1 MACVW
6 GAVSAA
12 LDSFVIIIY
21 MDLTERVT
29 MNAEAA
35 LADHQYASFIDVL
48 TGMGLLHNVQQWH
61 NGRVQ
66 YLDEMMQGGPEKL
79 LKVIEIFQ
87 QWAARRGLRRED
99 LPPHASFIP
108 KPPKYH
114 TASRYP
120 VLEQAFRQHFV
131 SPQLPEKKL
140 EKLREKVNAAAPATV
155 FSIVKESKCSQCNLE
170 LWKGD
175 LLTMQG
181 NQPWCM
187 ECADLDHLVYLGSG
201 DAALT
206 RRATKHSSLWAVV
219 VRFSRSRGRYE
230 RQGVLVQ
237 PEALEKAEEECLAD
251 ADLRAAR
258 QTRDAERRQVED
270 VDLAARMT
278 EKIRELYPGCPPEE
292 ARRIAAHTAVRGSG
306 RVGRSAAGR
315 ALDDHALELAVAAWV
330 RHRHTRYD
338 QLLMSGKER
347 ANARSEIRED
357 VDGVLDRWSIL
368 EEETEHAKAQAPAHS
383 R

>member
-1 MACVW
+1 
-6 GAVSAA
+6 
-12 LDSFVIIIY
+12 
-21 MDLTERVT
+21 

-66 YLDEMMQGGPEKL
+66 YLDEMMQGSPEKL
-79 LKVIEIFQ
+79 LKVIDIFHK
-87 QWAARRGLRRED
+87 WAAGRGLRRED

-108 KPPKYH
+108 RPPKYH
-114 TASRYP
+114 TASQYR

-140 EKLREKVNAAAPATV
+140 EKLREKVSAAAPPTV
-155 FSIVKESKCSQCNLE
+155 FSIVKESKCSQCNAE

-175 LLTMQG
+175 LLTMQA
-181 NQPWCM
+181 NQPLCM
-187 ECADLDHLVYLGSG
+187 ECADLDHLVYLESG

-206 RRATKHSSLWAVV
+206 RRATKHSTLWAVV

-258 QTRDAERRQVED
+258 QARDAERRESED
-270 VDLAARMT
+270 VDLAARMA
-278 EKIRELYPGCPPEE
+278 EKILELYPGCPPEE
-292 ARRIAAHTAVRGSG
+292 GRGIAAHTAARGSG
-306 RVGRSAAGR
+306 RVGRSAAGQ
-315 ALDDHALELAVAAWV
+315 ALDEHALTLAVAAWV

-338 QLLMSGKER
+338 ELLMRGQER
-347 ANARSEIRED
+347 ADARDRIREEMD
-357 VDGVLDRWSIL
+357 SVLDRWG
-368 EEETEHAKAQAPAHS
+368 
-383 R
+383 RM

>member
-1 MACVW
+1 M
-6 GAVSAA
+6 SA
-12 LDSFVIIIY
+12 D
-21 MDLTERVT
+21 
-29 MNAEAA
+29 AA

-48 TGMGLLHNVQQWH
+48 TGMSLLHNVQAWH

-66 YLDEMMQGGPEKL
+66 YLDEMVQGSPEKL

-87 QWAARRGLRRED
+87 RWAAERGLRRED

-108 KPPKYH
+108 RPPKYH
-114 TASRYP
+114 TASQFP
-120 VLEQAFRQHFV
+120 VLEQAFRLHFV
-131 SPQLPEKKL
+131 SPQLAEKKL
-140 EKLREKVNAAAPATV
+140 EKLREKVNAAAPPTV
-155 FSIVKESKCSQCNLE
+155 FSIVKASKCSQCNRE
-170 LWKGD
+170 LWKGE

-181 NQPWCM
+181 NQPLCM

-258 QTRDAERRQVED
+258 QVRDAERRQFED
-270 VDLAARMT
+270 VELAARMA
-278 EKIRELYPGCPPEE
+278 ERIRALYPGCPPDE
-292 ARRIAAHTAVRGSG
+292 ARHIAAHTAARGSG

-315 ALDDHALELAVAAWV
+315 ALDDHALALAVAAWV

-338 QLLMSGKER
+338 ELLMSGQER
-347 ANARSEIRED
+347 ATARSQIREEMD
-357 VDGVLDRWSIL
+357 SVLDRWA
-368 EEETEHAKAQAPAHS
+368 TV
-383 R
+383 

>member
-1 MACVW
+1 
-6 GAVSAA
+6 
-12 LDSFVIIIY
+12 

-29 MNAEAA
+29 LSAETA

-48 TGMGLLHNVQQWH
+48 TGMGLLHNVQAWH

-66 YLDEMMQGGPEKL
+66 YLDEMVQGSPEKL
-79 LKVIEIFQ
+79 RNVIDIFQ
-87 QWAARRGLRRED
+87 KWAVERGLRRED

-108 KPPKYH
+108 RPPKYH
-114 TASRYP
+114 TASQFP
-120 VLEQAFRQHFV
+120 VLEQAFRLHFV
-131 SPQLPEKKL
+131 SPQVPEKKL
-140 EKLREKVNAAAPATV
+140 EKLREKVNAAAPPTV
-155 FSIVKESKCSQCNLE
+155 FSIVKASKCSQCNQE

-181 NQPWCM
+181 NQPLCM

-258 QTRDAERRQVED
+258 QARDAERRQFED
-270 VDLAARMT
+270 VELAAQMA
-278 EKIRELYPGCPPEE
+278 EKIHALYPGCPPEE
-292 ARRIAAHTAVRGSG
+292 ARGIAAHTAVRGSG

-315 ALDDHALELAVAAWV
+315 ALDDQALRLAVAAYV

-338 QLLMSGKER
+338 ELLMNGQER
-347 ANARSEIRED
+347 AAARSQVREEMD
-357 VDGVLDRWSIL
+357 SVLARWGML
-368 EEETEHAKAQAPAHS
+368 
-383 R
+383 

>member
-1 MACVW
+1 MEL
-6 GAVSAA
+6 VS
-12 LDSFVIIIY
+12 
-21 MDLTERVT
+21 RVT
-29 MNAEAA
+29 TAAEAA

-48 TGMGLLHNVQQWH
+48 TGMSLLHNVQAWH

-66 YLDEMMQGGPEKL
+66 YLDEMVQGSPEKL

-87 QWAARRGLRRED
+87 RWAAERGLRRED

-108 KPPKYH
+108 RPPKYH
-114 TASRYP
+114 TASQFP
-120 VLEQAFRQHFV
+120 VLEQAFRLHFV
-131 SPQLPEKKL
+131 SPQLAEKKL
-140 EKLREKVNAAAPATV
+140 EKLREKVNAAAPPTV
-155 FSIVKESKCSQCNLE
+155 FSIVKASKCSQCNRE
-170 LWKGD
+170 LWKGE

-181 NQPWCM
+181 NQPLCM

-258 QTRDAERRQVED
+258 QVRDAERRQFED
-270 VDLAARMT
+270 VELAARMA
-278 EKIRELYPGCPPEE
+278 ERIRALYPGCPPDE
-292 ARRIAAHTAVRGSG
+292 ARHIAAHTAARGSG

-315 ALDDHALELAVAAWV
+315 ALDDHALALAVAAWV

-338 QLLMSGKER
+338 ELLMSGQER
-347 ANARSEIRED
+347 ATARSQIREEMD
-357 VDGVLDRWSIL
+357 SVLDRWA
-368 EEETEHAKAQAPAHS
+368 TV
-383 R
+383 

>member
-1 MACVW
+1 
-6 GAVSAA
+6 
-12 LDSFVIIIY
+12 
-21 MDLTERVT
+21 

-48 TGMGLLHNVQQWH
+48 TGMGLLHNVGAWH

-79 LKVIEIFQ
+79 LKVIDIFQ
-87 QWAARRGLRRED
+87 KWAAGRGLRQED
-99 LPPHASFIP
+99 LPPHAAFIS
-108 KPPKYH
+108 KPPKYR
-114 TASRYP
+114 TASQYP
-120 VLEQAFRQHFV
+120 VLEQAFRRHFI
-131 SPQLPEKKL
+131 SPQMPEKKL
-140 EKLREKVNAAAPATV
+140 DKLREKAEAAAPPTV
-155 FSIVKESKCSQCNLE
+155 FSIVKDSKCSQCNRE

-175 LLTMQG
+175 LLTMQA
-181 NQPWCM
+181 NQALCM
-187 ECADLDHLVYLGSG
+187 ECADLDHLVFLGSG

-258 QTRDAERRQVED
+258 QARDAERRQFED
-270 VDLAARMT
+270 IELVARMA
-278 EKIRELYPGCPPEE
+278 EKIRALYPGCPPEE
-292 ARRIAAHTAVRGSG
+292 ARGIAAHTARRGSG
-306 RVGRSAAGR
+306 RVGRSADGR
-315 ALDDHALELAVAAWV
+315 ALDDQALTLAVAAWV

-338 QLLMSGKER
+338 ELLMSGRER
-347 ANARSEIRED
+347 ADARGKIREEMD
-357 VDGVLDRWSIL
+357 EVLDRWGKL
-368 EEETEHAKAQAPAHS
+368 
-383 R
+383 

>member
-1 MACVW
+1 ME
-6 GAVSAA
+6 
-12 LDSFVIIIY
+12 
-21 MDLTERVT
+21 LTERVT
-29 MNAEAA
+29 MSADAA

-48 TGMGLLHNVQQWH
+48 TGMSLLHNVQAWH

-66 YLDEMMQGGPEKL
+66 YLDEMVQGSPEKL

-87 QWAARRGLRRED
+87 RWAAERGLRRED

-108 KPPKYH
+108 RPPKYH
-114 TASRYP
+114 TASQFP
-120 VLEQAFRQHFV
+120 VLEQAFRLHFV
-131 SPQLPEKKL
+131 SPQLAEKKL
-140 EKLREKVNAAAPATV
+140 EKLREKVNAAAPPTV
-155 FSIVKESKCSQCNLE
+155 FSIVKASKCSQCNRE
-170 LWKGD
+170 LWKGE

-181 NQPWCM
+181 NQPLCM

-258 QTRDAERRQVED
+258 QVRDAERRQFED
-270 VDLAARMT
+270 VELAARMA
-278 EKIRELYPGCPPEE
+278 ERIRALYPGCPPDE
-292 ARRIAAHTAVRGSG
+292 ARHIAAHTAARGSG

-315 ALDDHALELAVAAWV
+315 ALDDHALALAVAAWV

-338 QLLMSGKER
+338 ELLMSGQER
-347 ANARSEIRED
+347 ATARSQIREEMD
-357 VDGVLDRWSIL
+357 SVLDRWA
-368 EEETEHAKAQAPAHS
+368 TV
-383 R
+383 

>member
-1 MACVW
+1 
-6 GAVSAA
+6 
-12 LDSFVIIIY
+12 
-21 MDLTERVT
+21 MDLVTRVT
-29 MNAEAA
+29 TAAEAA

-48 TGMGLLHNVQQWH
+48 TGMNLLQNVQAWH

-66 YLDEMMQGGPEKL
+66 YLDEMVQGSPEKL
-79 LKVIEIFQ
+79 LKVIELFQ
-87 QWAARRGLRRED
+87 QWAAQRGLRRED

-108 KPPKYH
+108 RPPKYH
-114 TASRYP
+114 TASQYP
-120 VLEQAFRQHFV
+120 VLEQAFRLHFV

-140 EKLREKVNAAAPATV
+140 EKLREKVSVAAPPTV
-155 FSIVKESKCSQCNLE
+155 FSIVKASKCSQCNRE
-170 LWKGD
+170 LGKGE

-181 NQPWCM
+181 NQPLCM

-206 RRATKHSSLWAVV
+206 RRATKHSGLWAVV

-258 QTRDAERRQVED
+258 QARDAERRQFED
-270 VDLAARMT
+270 VELAERMA
-278 EKIRELYPGCPPEE
+278 ERIRELYPGCPPEE
-292 ARRIAAHTAVRGSG
+292 ARGIAAHTAVRGSG

-315 ALDDHALELAVAAWV
+315 ALDDHALALAVAAWV

-338 QLLMSGKER
+338 ELLMSGQER
-347 ANARSEIRED
+347 AAARSAIREEMD
-357 VDGVLDRWSIL
+357 SVLDRWGKL
-368 EEETEHAKAQAPAHS
+368 
-383 R
+383 